1 MTDLSAAQQR
11 IPALDGLRAL
21 AILLVFF
28 RHAAYL
34 FTSTKDA
41 VLPDV
46 GAIWTVMMNGWI
58 GVDLFFVLS
67 GYLITASLLK
77 SSRHDWKRYAQK
89 RVLRIVPAYVAVLF
103 LCVAGAFPLYVMPQD
118 DMPWR
123 VFYHLLF
130 LQDYLPA
137 DINVVFWSL
146 GVEEKFYIVAP
157 FLIFWLARRKQI
169 APCLLVLILAGYAF
183 RILSYYMAN
192 PPDYFT
198 FFETSRSPFHANLE
212 TLLLGVAI
220 AFWRADGTRNLSPKM
235 ARGIFWTALCALFG
249 LMASHEMMHG
259 IGWFDVF
266 VQPFLIAA
274 VMGALVFSVAGGYS
288 GAFLRGTAA
297 RFLSRISYSFYLV
310 HFPLMRGAFYLW
322 YVLSLYMG
330 VQSFWGY
337 AAVYLLISLLAATA
351 LYYAAEKP
359 FLDIKARLDRG
370 SDPREALAPKA

>member
-28 RHAAYL
+28 RHAAHL
-34 FTSTKDA
+34 FTFTKDA
-41 VLPDV
+41 VPPDI
-46 GAIWTVMMNGWI
+46 GALWTVMLNGWI

-67 GYLITASLLK
+67 GYLITSSLLK
-77 SSRHDWKRYAQK
+77 SNRHDWKRYAQK
-89 RVLRIVPAYVAVLF
+89 RVLRIVPAYVAVLV

-157 FLIFWLARRKQI
+157 FLIFWLAKRKHV
-169 APCLLVLILAGYAF
+169 APCLLVLIAAGYAL
-183 RILSYYMAN
+183 RILSFHVAN
-192 PPDYFT
+192 PQDYSA

-220 AFWRADGTRNLSPKM
+220 AFWRADGTRVLGRRT
-235 ARGIFWTALCALFG
+235 AQGLFWVGLCALFG
-249 LMASHEMMHG
+249 LMASHEMMRG
-259 IGWFDVF
+259 IGWFDVL
-266 VQPFLIAA
+266 VQPFLIALA
-274 VMGALVFSVAGGYS
+274 MGLLVFAVAGGYS
-288 GAFLRGTAA
+288 GAFLRGAVA

-310 HFPLMRGAFYLW
+310 HFPLMRGTFFLW
-322 YVLSLYMG
+322 HVFSENMG

-337 AAVYLLISLLAATA
+337 AALYLLISLLAATA
-351 LYYAAEKP
+351 LYYAVEKP
-359 FLDIKARLDRG
+359 FLDIKARLDHAAAPK
-370 SDPREALAPKA
+370 DLAPKT